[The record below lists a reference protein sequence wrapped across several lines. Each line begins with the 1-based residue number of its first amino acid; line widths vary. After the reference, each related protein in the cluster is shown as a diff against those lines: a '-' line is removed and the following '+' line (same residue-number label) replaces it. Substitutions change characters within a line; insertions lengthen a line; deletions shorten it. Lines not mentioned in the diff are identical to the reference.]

1 MVEDDHEK
9 PAVDGPWTTENVRF
23 QVAKGSL
30 SHRETMGFH
39 PYLLQGVPYFYVFPQ
54 KSLGKPWEAL
64 GKALGNPSKNLG
76 KSPNFLACQAALRVL
91 RLRCHCCRTRWLCS
105 KTYDWERYW

>member
-30 SHRETMGFH
+30 SHLETMGFH

-54 KSLGKPWEAL
+54 KSLGKPWKSL
-64 GKALGNPSKNLG
+64 GKPFKKPWEIPQLSRLPGS
-76 KSPNFLACQAALRVL
+76 AASAAPEMPLLQNEVVVL
-91 RLRCHCCRTRWLCS
+91 
-105 KTYDWERYW
+105 

>member
-30 SHRETMGFH
+30 SHREIIGKALGS
-39 PYLLQGVPYFYVFPQ
+39 PW
-54 KSLGKPWEAL
+54 KSLGKPFKKPWEIPQL
-64 GKALGNPSKNLG
+64 SRLPGS
-76 KSPNFLACQAALRVL
+76 AASAAPEMPLLQNEVVVL
-91 RLRCHCCRTRWLCS
+91 
-105 KTYDWERYW
+105 